1 MLPLVSKINK
11 AVQGKCLD
19 LEIPVYFK
27 SGLMAG
33 IVSTSLHF
41 LLKGCGQPRGV
52 GSPKPCP
59 MGNFQK
65 EMVSGIQ
72 SVLPISGISPGG
84 LAEDCTSTK
93 GSRS

>member
-19 LEIPVYFK
+19 LEVPVYFK

-33 IVSTSLHF
+33 IVGTSLHF

-59 MGNFQK
+59 TGNFQK
-65 EMVSGIQ
+65 EMVSGIP
-72 SVLPISGISPGG
+72 SVLPTSGISPGG
-84 LAEDCTSTK
+84 HAEDCTSTK